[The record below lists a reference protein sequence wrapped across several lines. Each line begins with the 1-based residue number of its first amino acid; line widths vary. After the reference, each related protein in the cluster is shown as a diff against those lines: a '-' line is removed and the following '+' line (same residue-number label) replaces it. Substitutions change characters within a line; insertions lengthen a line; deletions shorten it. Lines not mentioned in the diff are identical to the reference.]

1 MVINN
6 RVVSLNGIGN
16 NSPALLCLTNN
27 TQCCIVLSVSGE
39 WYMPDGNP
47 VKETPHRER
56 DSTVVHLLRNYDATS
71 PTGVFHC
78 EIPDAFGT
86 LQNIYVCL

>member
-1 MVINN
+1 
-6 RVVSLNGIGN
+6 
-16 NSPALLCLTNN
+16 
-27 TQCCIVLSVSGE
+27 
-39 WYMPDGNP
+39 MPDGNP